1 MPWSLCATTREE
13 KTRTPQLERSLH
25 TKMKCP
31 HAATKNP
38 TLPQRRS
45 HVLQTKK
52 NQMQPKKKKEMEE
65 KTDKYIIIAGDFST
79 PLSVVYRT
87 NTKIISEYTVS
98 NQVPNNLI

>member
-1 MPWSLCATTREE
+1 
-13 KTRTPQLERSLH
+13 
-25 TKMKCP
+25 
-31 HAATKNP
+31 
-38 TLPQRRS
+38 
-45 HVLQTKK
+45 
-52 NQMQPKKKKEMEE
+52 MQPKKKKEMEE